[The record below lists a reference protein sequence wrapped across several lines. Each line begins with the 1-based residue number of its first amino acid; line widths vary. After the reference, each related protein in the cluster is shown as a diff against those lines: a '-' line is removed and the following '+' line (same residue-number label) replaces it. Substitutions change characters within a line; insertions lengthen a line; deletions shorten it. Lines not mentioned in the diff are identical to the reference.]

1 MFFKNYTTCE
11 IVFNSV
17 DIFRRELTHGKI
29 YTAYEMINGDY
40 YFMNDLNYFAGYSNH
55 FFLTLDEWREKQ
67 IEKII
72 I

>member
-1 MFFKNYTTCE
+1 MFFKNYTACE

-17 DIFRRELTHGKI
+17 DFFKRELTYGKI
-29 YTAYEMINGDY
+29 YTAYEMNNEDY
-40 YFMNDLNYFAGYSNH
+40 YFMNDLGYFAGYSNH
-55 FFLTLDEWREKQ
+55 LFLTLNEWREKQ